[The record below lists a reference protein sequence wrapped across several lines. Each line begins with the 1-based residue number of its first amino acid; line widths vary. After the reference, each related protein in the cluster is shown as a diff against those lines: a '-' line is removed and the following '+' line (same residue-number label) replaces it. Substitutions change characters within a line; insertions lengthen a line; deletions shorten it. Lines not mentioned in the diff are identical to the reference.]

1 MRPRR
6 LEIGINKMTMLCPSA
21 GSRARAGQTVTEF
34 ALVAPIF
41 FLVIFGLM
49 DLGRVYCAQVNLQS
63 AAQEAGRFASTGNH
77 LNDPN
82 HPGTN
87 LSRVDSIIQTA
98 KAAVFGGYISSVQV
112 SSLNGGA
119 GSAGGPQDTVT
130 VLITSKLPLMTPM
143 VGRFFPSGVCILT
156 STATF
161 KNEPFPP
168 GNTK

>member
-1 MRPRR
+1 MHRR
-6 LEIGINKMTMLCPSA
+6 QLKNAIKVMIRGVS
-21 GSRARAGQTVTEF
+21 SRSRVKTGQTMAEF

-41 FLVIFGLM
+41 FLVIFALM

-77 LNDPN
+77 MSDPKK
-82 HPGTN
+82 PGKN

-98 KAAVFGGYISSVQV
+98 KAAVFGGYITSVQV
-112 SSLNGGA
+112 TSLSGGA

-130 VLITSKLPLMTPM
+130 VLITSQLPLMTPM
-143 VGRFFPSGVCILT
+143 VGRFFPSGVCTLT